1 MSRARA
7 SLIALVI
14 AGCSGGDKPPPPPL
28 GPVMLAN
35 ADAGADAVQL
45 QAADLDGVARAMKK
59 PGRPIDIV
67 LRSAPVPAK
76 VSVDGTPVGVTPQVW
91 SGETGALHTFVFEAP
106 GYAEAKFQFVPITS
120 GVLHPR
126 LDPVIE
132 YLDAGA
138 PPPPE
143 VVPQPPPPA
152 TIDVDAQPAPLA
164 LPPIDA
170 RIAPDAAASG
180 LGPTQ

>member
-1 MSRARA
+1 M
-7 SLIALVI
+7 IALVI
-14 AGCSGGDKPPPPPL
+14 AGCSGEKPPPPPA
-28 GPVMLAN
+28 PPPAPLAN

-45 QAADLDGVARAMKK
+45 QAADLEGVARTAKK
-59 PGRPIDIV
+59 AGRPIDIV
-67 LRSAPVPAK
+67 LRSSPVPAK

-91 SGETGALHTFVFEAP
+91 IGETGALHTFVFEAP
-106 GYAEAKFQFVPITS
+106 GYAEAKFQFVPVSS

-132 YLDAGA
+132 YLDAGV
-138 PPPPE
+138 PPPRE

-164 LPPIDA
+164 PIDA
-170 RIAPDAAASG
+170 PLAPDAPAPG
-180 LGPTQ
+180 LGPLP